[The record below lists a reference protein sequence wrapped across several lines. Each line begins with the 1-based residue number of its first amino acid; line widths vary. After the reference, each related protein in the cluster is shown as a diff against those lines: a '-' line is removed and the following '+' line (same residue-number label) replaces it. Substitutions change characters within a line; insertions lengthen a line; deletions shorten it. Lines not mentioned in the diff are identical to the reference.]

1 MIKKAGIRIG
11 KQDCRGMKR
20 SPDEPLRKQGQRVL
34 EAIRKYQVDLE
45 KSGPTMA

>member
-20 SPDEPLRKQGQRVL
+20 SPDEPLRNRARGFWRRSGNTKSTWRS
-34 EAIRKYQVDLE
+34 QVRQW
-45 KSGPTMA
+45 P